1 MTHAQDP
8 IETIQHML
16 ANDAMSQWLGVVID
30 EVATGLC
37 RLHFDVRE
45 EMLNGFGILHG
56 GVTFAAADSAF
67 AFACNTHGLLTVALD
82 AHISFVSSAK
92 AGDRL
97 FVEAKEVH
105 LGNKTGF
112 YKATVTNGTGELIA
126 TFTGTAYR
134 KSVRSPGSGVR
145 SP

>member
-1 MTHAQDP
+1 MMDP
-8 IETIQHML
+8 DKTVQHMF
-16 ANDAMSQWLGVVID
+16 ANDAMSQWLGIVID
-30 EVATGLC
+30 EIGEGMC

-67 AFACNTHGLLTVALD
+67 AFACNTHGQLTVALD
-82 AHISFVSSAK
+82 AHISFVSTAK

-97 FVEAKEVH
+97 YVEAQEVH
-105 LGNKTGF
+105 LGRKTGF
-112 YKATVTNGTGELIA
+112 YRATVTNDAGDLVA

-134 KSVRSPGSGVR
+134 TSKSVC
-145 SP
+145 